1 MGLFDAL
8 ANWLGLKRKKAKV
21 ICVGLD
27 NSGKTTII
35 NKMKPATVDTK
46 LCKQLAWHIHLC
58 PFPHA
63 GHVHEYCA
71 HHWIQY
77 GSLHSCKVQTPA
89 TLALHFQ
96 ALPHFKEERERLNG
110 ELRNVTPMCDMHSQ
124 YFSSSQHLIYSV

>member
-46 LCKQLAWHIHLC
+46 LCKQLAWHTHLC
-58 PFPHA
+58 PFPMQAMSTNIVPTIGFSMEVFTHA
-63 GHVHEYCA
+63 KY
-71 HHWIQY
+71 I
-77 GSLHSCKVQTPA
+77 P
-89 TLALHFQ
+89 
-96 ALPHFKEERERLNG
+96 LP
-110 ELRNVTPMCDMHSQ
+110 S
-124 YFSSSQHLIYSV
+124 